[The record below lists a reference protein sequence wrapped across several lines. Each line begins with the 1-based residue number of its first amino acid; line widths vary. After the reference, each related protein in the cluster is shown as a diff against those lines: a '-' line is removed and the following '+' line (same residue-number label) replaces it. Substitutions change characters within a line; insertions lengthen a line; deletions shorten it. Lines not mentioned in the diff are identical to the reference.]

1 MIAPNDNSLAQA
13 EWVIIAS
20 QLPIT
25 IHPNLKV
32 KCNHESLV
40 YKALENS
47 DVVSAMSNAVDWICD
62 MPFSMKPV
70 LIGYNIATTFMR
82 NYELSSN
89 ILEVGLKSHPN
100 DPWMLNN
107 RAYVNARANNVEEA
121 EKDMEK
127 LEHITT
133 PLTKSM
139 AICKE
144 ATKGL
149 IAYRKKDKETGKKLY
164 EQAILHASELKED
177 SDEVVLKAKIN
188 MLREELMISN
198 FQNTQVLRDLEKLSV
213 PDQKQDLLLLKNEVF
228 EEMKKY
234 VK

>member
-1 MIAPNDNSLAQA
+1 
-13 EWVIIAS
+13 
-20 QLPIT
+20 
-25 IHPNLKV
+25 
-32 KCNHESLV
+32 
-40 YKALENS
+40 
-47 DVVSAMSNAVDWICD
+47 

-70 LIGYNIATTFMR
+70 LIGYNISTTIAR

-89 ILEVGLKSHPN
+89 ILGVGLKSHPN

-127 LEHITT
+127 LEHCTT
-133 PLTKSM
+133 PLTESM

-149 IAYRKKDKETGKKLY
+149 IAYRRKDKETGRKFY
-164 EQAILHASELKED
+164 EQAILHASGLKED
-177 SDEVVLKAKIN
+177 NEEVVLKAKIN
-188 MLREELMISN
+188 MLREELIISN
-198 FQNTQVLRDLEKLSV
+198 YQDSQALHDLENLSI
-213 PDQKQDLLLLKNEVF
+213 PDQKQDLMILKNEVF
-228 EEMKKY
+228 DEMNKY

>member
-1 MIAPNDNSLAQA
+1 MKGYCVFWIPSIYHVAPVPLSEN
-13 EWVIIAS
+13 
-20 QLPIT
+20 T
-25 IHPNLKV
+25 F
-32 KCNHESLV
+32 
-40 YKALENS
+40 LEKEDIS
-47 DVVSAMSNAVDWICD
+47 D
-62 MPFSMKPV
+62 
-70 LIGYNIATTFMR
+70 
-82 NYELSSN
+82 
-89 ILEVGLKSHPN
+89 EVGCQCHLSLKLDSQENIIVILSLRGIDVEFSLMHKGANDKSHPN

-149 IAYRKKDKETGKKLY
+149 IAYRKKDKETGRKLY
-164 EQAILHASELKED
+164 EHAILHASELKED